1 MFEAVGEKYW
11 SKYFD
16 VLGSNLKHNGA
27 IGLQTITIE
36 DKFFKKYRKFP
47 DFIQT
52 YIFPGGMLPSIEEMS
67 KVLNSKGLT
76 IKKTNVWK

>member
-16 VLGSNLKHNGA
+16 VLGSNLKQNGA

-36 DKFFKKYRKFP
+36 DKFFKK
-47 DFIQT
+47 I
-52 YIFPGGMLPSIEEMS
+52 
-67 KVLNSKGLT
+67 
-76 IKKTNVWK
+76 